1 VIAEALL
8 ACALSVH
15 PATLERI
22 IAVESGGNPYALHV
36 NHYDGPQPSKN
47 LDNAEDAAMLAR
59 FYIAAGFSVDIGEMQ
74 VNSRNLPALGYTIE
88 DALDPCKNIAAGGII
103 LSSFYESAAQQYGEG
118 QRALQA
124 AISAYNTGS
133 FWRGVE
139 NGYMAR
145 VAGIPNIPLD
155 AMRAPTP
162 RMAQVHMVAAVR
174 RHNSDMDV
182 W

>member
-8 ACALSVH
+8 ACALNVH

-22 IAVESGGNPYALHV
+22 IGVESGGNPYALHID
-36 NHYDGPQPSKN
+36 HYDGPQPGN
-47 LDNAEDAAMLAR
+47 IDNAEVAAMLAK
-59 FYIAAGFSVDIGEMQ
+59 FYIAAGFNVDIGEMQ
-74 VNSRNLPALGYTIE
+74 VNSRNLGALGYSVE

-103 LSSFYESAAQQYGEG
+103 LSSFYTSAVQQYGEG

-133 FWRGVE
+133 FWKGFE
-139 NGYMAR
+139 NGYVAR
-145 VAGIPNIPLD
+145 VAGIPNIPLGD
-155 AMRAPTP
+155 MRASPRTP
-162 RMAQVHMVAAVR
+162 QIRMVAAGR